1 MFYFT
6 VWPLPIVDDHF
17 FIKIFIYF
25 KICSKIYFILIK
37 NYYCYYYLRN
47 CSKDLECG
55 DNMQSVSIFFCWDAV
70 E

>member
-37 NYYCYYYLRN
+37 NIIVIIIYGIVQRIWSAETTYR
-47 CSKDLECG
+47 
-55 DNMQSVSIFFCWDAV
+55 A
-70 E
+70 